1 MKNRLTALL
10 LAAAGLACA
19 GSMFAQTP
27 APQLRFPAASPAG
40 SIKQRIG
47 LTDLEIT
54 YNRPSAKGRKI
65 FGGLVP
71 YGEVWRTGA
80 DTATRLTLSTAAKIG
95 GADVA
100 AGTYELF
107 TLPGEAE
114 WTVILQKAQEKPQ
127 WGAYAYDAK
136 NDSARFTVKPAPA
149 PAFVESLSFQIGQLT
164 QSSAVLTLA
173 WENTSLAIPV
183 AVDTVGLLAPQIEAA
198 MAGNSDK
205 KPYFQAAM
213 FYYDNNLDLK
223 KALAWMDAG
232 LATDPNAFWMIY
244 RKGLLLAKA
253 GDKAAAKA
261 AAEQSLAMAEKD
273 QRASIRDEYV
283 RLNQALLESLK

>member
-47 LTDLEIT
+47 LTDVEIT

-71 YGEVWRTGA
+71 YGEIWRTGA

-95 GADVA
+95 GVDVA

-107 TLPGEAE
+107 TLPGAAE

-136 NDSARFTVKPAPA
+136 NDAARFTAKPFKTAA
-149 PAFVESLSFQIGQLT
+149 NVETLTLDIGQLS
-164 QSSAVLTLA
+164 QSSATVAIA
-173 WENTSLAIPV
+173 WADTQIAFPLV
-183 AVDTVGLLAPQIEAA
+183 VDTAGLLVPQIEAV
-198 MAGNSDK
+198 MAGSSDK

-213 FYYDNNLDLK
+213 FYYENNLDLK

-261 AAEQSLAMAEKD
+261 AAEQSLALAEKD
-273 QRASIRDEYV
+273 PRAGIRDEYV
-283 RLNQALLESLK
+283 RLNQALLASLK

>member
-10 LAAAGLACA
+10 LACAGLACA
-19 GSMFAQTP
+19 GSMFAQAP

-47 LTDLEIT
+47 LTDVEIT

-71 YGEVWRTGA
+71 YGEIWRTGA

-95 GADVA
+95 GVDVA

-107 TLPGEAE
+107 TIPNQLE

-136 NDSARFTVKPAPA
+136 NDAARFTAK
-149 PAFVESLSFQIGQLT
+149 AFPTATKVETLTLDIGQLSQSAASITIAWADT
-164 QSSAVLTLA
+164 QIVFP
-173 WENTSLAIPV
+173 IV
-183 AVDTVGLLAPQIEAA
+183 VDTVGLLVPQIETA

-213 FYYDNNLDLK
+213 FYYENNLDLK

-261 AAEQSLAMAEKD
+261 AAEQSLALAEKD
-273 QRASIRDEYV
+273 QRAGIRDEYV

>member
-1 MKNRLTALL
+1 
-10 LAAAGLACA
+10 
-19 GSMFAQTP
+19 
-27 APQLRFPAASPAG
+27 
-40 SIKQRIG
+40 
-47 LTDLEIT
+47 
-54 YNRPSAKGRKI
+54 
-65 FGGLVP
+65 
-71 YGEVWRTGA
+71 
-80 DTATRLTLSTAAKIG
+80 
-95 GADVA
+95 
-100 AGTYELF
+100 
-107 TLPGEAE
+107 
-114 WTVILQKAQEKPQ
+114 
-127 WGAYAYDAK
+127 
-136 NDSARFTVKPAPA
+136 
-149 PAFVESLSFQIGQLT
+149 
-164 QSSAVLTLA
+164 
-173 WENTSLAIPV
+173 
-183 AVDTVGLLAPQIEAA
+183 

>member
-1 MKNRLTALL
+1 MKNRLTVLL
-10 LAAAGLACA
+10 LATASLACA
-19 GSMFAQTP
+19 GSLLAQAP

-47 LTDLEIT
+47 LTDVEIT
-54 YNRPSAKGRKI
+54 YNRPSAKGRTI

-71 YGEVWRTGA
+71 YGEIWRTGA

-95 GADVA
+95 GVDVA

-107 TLPGEAE
+107 TIPNKVE

-136 NDSARFTVKPAPA
+136 NDVARFAAK
-149 PAFVESLSFQIGQLT
+149 AFPTAARVETLTLDIGQLSQSAASVTIAWADT
-164 QSSAVLTLA
+164 QIVFPL
-173 WENTSLAIPV
+173 V
-183 AVDTVGLLAPQIEAA
+183 VDTVGLLVPQIESV

-213 FYYDNNLDLK
+213 FYYENNLDLK
-223 KALAWMDAG
+223 KAVAWMDAG
-232 LATDPNAFWMIY
+232 LAAQPDAFWMIY

-261 AAEQSLAMAEKD
+261 AAEQSLALAEKD
-273 QRASIRDEYV
+273 SRAGIRDEYV